1 MSASTTFPAAIH
13 LALELSVTSWLIA
26 YRLPWSDKVR
36 LQRVSAGDSVALLTL
51 ISDLREKVVARTGPD
66 VTLTSCFEAGRD
78 GFWLHRLLTNNGVI
92 SHVVEPTS
100 ILVTR
105 GARRAKTDRLDA
117 QGLLRIL
124 VAASTGDREICR
136 MVRTPSVA
144 EEDDKRPHRE
154 REYLVQERVR
164 IENRIAALLA
174 TQGVL
179 KRPSLRT
186 WASDLEA
193 LRTGDGRPLPPCL
206 KAELDRLRRRLL
218 MTLEMIRE
226 VEAARQQA
234 METDDS
240 PANQTVKA
248 LCKLRGLGD
257 NFSAVLAKEVFY
269 RTFDNRRQ
277 IAAYLGLAPT
287 PFQSGGMDRDRRI
300 NRAGNS
306 RARKTMVQLA
316 WLWLRYQPES
326 SLAQWFRSRVGEL
339 QGRTRRI
346 AIIAMAR
353 KLLIAIWRFVT
364 VGVVP
369 EGAVL
374 SA

>member
-1 MSASTTFPAAIH
+1 MSSSTMSLPVLH

-36 LQRVSAGDSVALLTL
+36 LQRVSAGDSAALLTL
-51 ISDLREKVVARTGPD
+51 VSDLREKVAARMGPD
-66 VTLTSCFEAGRD
+66 VTLASCFEAGRD
-78 GFWLHRLLTNNGVI
+78 GFWLHRLLTDNGVI
-92 SHVVEPTS
+92 NHVVEPTS

-117 QGLLRIL
+117 QGLLRVL
-124 VAASTGDREICR
+124 AAAFAGDREICR
-136 MVRTPSVA
+136 MVRTPSVG

-154 REYLVQERVR
+154 REYLIQERVR

-186 WASDLEA
+186 WASDLDG
-193 LRTGDGRPLPPCL
+193 LRTGDGRLLPPCL

-226 VEAARQQA
+226 VEAAREQA
-234 METDDS
+234 MEAHDT

-306 RARKTMVQLA
+306 RARKTRVQLA

-326 SLAQWFRSRVGEL
+326 GRAQWFRGRVGEL
-339 QGRTRRI
+339 KGRTRRI
-346 AIIAMAR
+346 AIVAMAR
-353 KLLIAIWRFVT
+353 KLLVAIWRFIT
-364 VGVVP
+364 VGIVP
-369 EGAVL
+369 EGAIL
-374 SA
+374 AA

>member
-1 MSASTTFPAAIH
+1 MSATTPSPAVLH
-13 LALELSVTSWLIA
+13 LAFELSVASWLIA

-36 LQRVSAGDSVALLTL
+36 LQRVSAGDGAALLAL
-51 ISDLREKVVARTGPD
+51 VSELREKVTARMGPD
-66 VTLTSCFEAGRD
+66 VTLASCFEAGRD
-78 GFWLHRLLTNNGVI
+78 GFWLHRLLTDNGVV

-105 GARRAKTDRLDA
+105 GARRAKTDRLA
-117 QGLLRIL
+117 QGLLRVL
-124 VAASTGDREICR
+124 AAAFAGDRGICR

-164 IENRIAALLA
+164 IENRIAALFA

-186 WASDLEA
+186 WAADLDA
-193 LRTGDGRPLPPCL
+193 LQTGDGRPLPPCL

-218 MTLEMIRE
+218 ITLEMIRE
-226 VEAARQQA
+226 VEAAREQA
-234 METDDS
+234 MEAHDN

-326 SLAQWFRSRVGEL
+326 GLAQWFRGRVGEL

-346 AIIAMAR
+346 AIVAMAR
-353 KLLIAIWRFVT
+353 KLLIALWRFIT

-369 EGAVL
+369 EGAIL

>member
-1 MSASTTFPAAIH
+1 MTND
-13 LALELSVTSWLIA
+13 LIA
-26 YRLPWSDKVR
+26 
-36 LQRVSAGDSVALLTL
+36 SAN
-51 ISDLREKVVARTGPD
+51 IS
-66 VTLTSCFEAGRD
+66 F
-78 GFWLHRLLTNNGVI
+78 
-92 SHVVEPTS
+92 
-100 ILVTR
+100 
-105 GARRAKTDRLDA
+105 
-117 QGLLRIL
+117 
-124 VAASTGDREICR
+124 
-136 MVRTPSVA
+136 
-144 EEDDKRPHRE
+144 
-154 REYLVQERVR
+154 QERVR
-164 IENRIAALLA
+164 IENRIAALLS

-186 WASDLEA
+186 WAADLTA
-193 LRTGDGRPLPPCL
+193 LRTGDGRPLPPYL

-226 VEAARQQA
+226 VEAAREQA
-234 METDDS
+234 MVADN

-248 LCKLRGLGD
+248 LCKLRGIGD

-300 NRAGNS
+300 NRAGNR

-326 SLAQWFRSRVGEL
+326 GLAQWFRGRVGEL

-353 KLLIAIWRFVT
+353 KLLIALWRFIT
-364 VGVVP
+364 AGVVP
-369 EGAVL
+369 EGAIL
-374 SA
+374 TA